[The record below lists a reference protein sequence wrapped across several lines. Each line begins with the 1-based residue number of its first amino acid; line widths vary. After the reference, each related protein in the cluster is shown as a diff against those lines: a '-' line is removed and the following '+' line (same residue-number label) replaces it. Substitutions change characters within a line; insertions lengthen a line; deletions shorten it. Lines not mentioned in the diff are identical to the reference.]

1 MQKIPVAI
9 LSFFLL
15 ISSISLKADEGM
27 WLPLFVGR
35 LNNVDLQA
43 QGCHLTP
50 QEIYN
55 VNNASL
61 KDAIIQF
68 GGGCTGEVVSP
79 NGLIFTN
86 HHCGFGSIQSLSSVD
101 HDYLTNGFWAY
112 RLQEELPVEG
122 LTARFLVS
130 ISDVTASALADLKM
144 MMSEDSRNAQIKANI
159 AKIEKN
165 AVNGKG
171 QEARV
176 ASFFNGNEYY
186 LFIYKVYKDVRLVG
200 TPPVSIGKFGGDT
213 DNWMWPRHT
222 GDFSIFRIY
231 AGPDNEPALYSA
243 ENIPFTP
250 KKYLPLSIKGFK
262 ENDFTMIMGYPG
274 TTDRYA
280 TSYTID
286 WATEINNPAIVKIRT
301 KKLDIMREDMDAD
314 QAIYIKYASKY
325 AGTANYWKF
334 FNGQARDLKRL
345 HIADRKRDLEEQF
358 ANWAAADQLRFGVY
372 RSTLLN
378 ISKAYESI
386 NKYELAV
393 RYNQEAIN
401 RGCEIINFSRQM
413 NSLAEILKN
422 RIDTID
428 TKPIIDKLLTSCKK
442 YYKDYNAPTD
452 QKLLAAMLE
461 LYYNDVPQTQQTPYL
476 KQLFLKYKGYFSE
489 YARFAFEKS
498 IFASQQKYESFLA
511 NPSFKTLRKDPVWI
525 LQEAFAVN
533 AAKIDSVLKPSQD
546 MLAIGRRLF
555 VKGIREMQPNRKFA
569 PDANSTMRFTYGRV
583 MDYSPADGVEY
594 DYVTTLKGIIDKSKM
609 DVHDYLIPKKLE
621 ELYNSGDYGRY
632 AENGKMIV
640 AFLTNNDITGGNS
653 GSPVMNA
660 DGELIGLAF
669 DGNWEAMSGNYAFEP
684 ELQRTICVDIRY
696 VLFIIDKY
704 AGAQNLIDEL
714 EIRM

>member
-1 MQKIPVAI
+1 MKKK
-9 LSFFLL
+9 L
-15 ISSISLKADEGM
+15 IIFISLVIFANPFSLKADEGM
-27 WLPLFVGR
+27 WLPLFIER
-35 LNNVDLQA
+35 LNNVDLQT

-50 QEIYN
+50 QEIYS

-68 GGGCTGEVVSP
+68 GGGCTGEVVSS

-144 MMSEDSRNAQIKANI
+144 IMSEDARNAQIRSNI

-165 AVNGKG
+165 AVSGKG

-186 LFIYKVYKDVRLVG
+186 LFIYKVYRDVRLVG

-231 AGPDNEPALYSA
+231 ADADNEPANYSA
-243 ENIPFTP
+243 GNIPFHP
-250 KKYLPLSIKGFK
+250 KKYLPISIKGYK

-301 KKLDIMREDMDAD
+301 KKLEIMREDMDAD

-334 FNGQARDLKRL
+334 FRGQARDLKRL
-345 HIADRKRDLEEQF
+345 HIADRKRELEEQF
-358 ANWAAADQLRFGVY
+358 ATWIQEDQLRFGVY

-378 ISKAYESI
+378 ISKAYGSI

-401 RGCEIINFSRQM
+401 RGCEIISFSRQM
-413 NSLAEILKN
+413 NNLAEIMENKF
-422 RIDTID
+422 DTVD
-428 TKPIIDKLLTSCKK
+428 QKPLVDKLLLSSVK
-442 YYKDYNAPTD
+442 YFKDYNAPTD

-461 LYYNDVPQTQQTPYL
+461 LYFNDVPPSQQPPYIKEL
-476 KQLFLKYKGYFSE
+476 NSRYKGNFAAYSE
-489 YARFAFEKS
+489 FVFEKS

-511 NPSFKTLRKDPVWI
+511 HPSYKKLRNDPVWI
-525 LQEAFAVN
+525 LQKAFAAN
-533 AAKIDSVLKPSQD
+533 AAVIDSILKPSQD
-546 MLAIGRRLF
+546 MLSVARRQF
-555 VKGIREMQPNRKFA
+555 VKGIREMQPDKKFA
-569 PDANSTMRFTYGRV
+569 PDANSTMRFTYGKV
-583 MDYSPADGVEY
+583 LNYSPADGVEY
-594 DYVTTLKGIIDKSKM
+594 DYVTTLKGIMDKSRL
-609 DVHDYLIPKKLE
+609 DNRDYIIPAKLE
-621 ELYNSGDYGRY
+621 ELYNSGDFGPYD
-632 AENGKMIV
+632 EDGKMIV

-660 DGELIGLAF
+660 NGELLGLAF

-704 AGAQNLIDEL
+704 AGAKNLIDEL
-714 EIRM
+714 EIRN